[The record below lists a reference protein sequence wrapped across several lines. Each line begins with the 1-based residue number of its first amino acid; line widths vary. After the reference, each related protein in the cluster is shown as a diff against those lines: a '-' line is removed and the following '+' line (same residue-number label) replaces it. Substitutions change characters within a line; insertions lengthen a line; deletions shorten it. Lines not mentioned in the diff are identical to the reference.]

1 MGLANPRCWGYN
13 SKQNNMSPAGLMG
26 ERGDKERNNKQLQC
40 QVVKENEGVY
50 KVAELG
56 TSSCWGND

>member
-40 QVVKENEGVY
+40 QVVKENEGG
-50 KVAELG
+50 KRARSDQRWLAEVR
-56 TSSCWGND
+56 